1 MSISLTI
8 IIALLVLLL
17 IFGASLSVVYKDN
30 KKLKN
35 QIEAYKTEA
44 ENLQKNIAYL
54 MKNAEDVAKIK
65 KEADKIS
72 DKINGAKTDEEIS
85 DIVEGCKKTRRHNR
99 KAVNKESVKI
109 FLNHFFHLKLK
120 ILY

>member
-17 IFGASLSVVYKDN
+17 IFGACFSVVYKDN

-35 QIEAYKTEA
+35 QIEAYKMEA
-44 ENLQKNIAYL
+44 ETLHKNIVYL

-85 DIVEGCKKTRRHNR
+85 DIVSAIISANNDRVQK
-99 KAVNKESVKI
+99 
-109 FLNHFFHLKLK
+109 
-120 ILY
+120 

>member
-8 IIALLVLLL
+8 IIALLVLLF
-17 IFGASLSVVYKDN
+17 IFGASLSAIYKDN

-35 QIEAYKTEA
+35 QIEAYKMEA
-44 ENLQKNIAYL
+44 ESLHKNIAYL

-85 DIVEGCKKTRRHNR
+85 DIVSAIISANNDRVQK
-99 KAVNKESVKI
+99 
-109 FLNHFFHLKLK
+109 
-120 ILY
+120 

>member
-17 IFGASLSVVYKDN
+17 IFGASFYAVHQDN

-44 ENLQKNIAYL
+44 ESLHKNIAYL

-65 KEADKIS
+65 NEADKIS

-85 DIVEGCKKTRRHNR
+85 DIVSAIISANNDRVQKQ
-99 KAVNKESVKI
+99 
-109 FLNHFFHLKLK
+109 
-120 ILY
+120 

>member
-8 IIALLVLLL
+8 IIALLVLLF

-35 QIEAYKTEA
+35 QIEAYKTET
-44 ENLQKNIAYL
+44 ESLQKNIAYL

-72 DKINGAKTDEEIS
+72 DKINGAKTNEEIS
-85 DIVEGCKKTRRHNR
+85 DIVSAIISANNDRVQK
-99 KAVNKESVKI
+99 
-109 FLNHFFHLKLK
+109 
-120 ILY
+120 

>member
-17 IFGASLSVVYKDN
+17 IFGACLSAIYKDN

-44 ENLQKNIAYL
+44 ESLHKNIAYL

-65 KEADKIS
+65 NEAEKIS
-72 DKINGAKTDEEIS
+72 EKINGAKSDEEIS
-85 DIVEGCKKTRRHNR
+85 DIVSAIISANNDR
-99 KAVNKESVKI
+99 V
-109 FLNHFFHLKLK
+109 
-120 ILY
+120 

>member
-35 QIEAYKTEA
+35 QIEAYKMEA
-44 ENLQKNIAYL
+44 ETLHKNIAYL

-65 KEADKIS
+65 KEAEKIS

-85 DIVEGCKKTRRHNR
+85 DIVSAIISANNDRVQKH
-99 KAVNKESVKI
+99 
-109 FLNHFFHLKLK
+109 
-120 ILY
+120 

>member
-17 IFGASLSVVYKDN
+17 IFGASFYAVHQDN

-44 ENLQKNIAYL
+44 ESLHKNIAYL

-85 DIVEGCKKTRRHNR
+85 DIVSAIISANNDRVQKQ
-99 KAVNKESVKI
+99 
-109 FLNHFFHLKLK
+109 
-120 ILY
+120 

>member
-17 IFGASLSVVYKDN
+17 IFGASFYAVHQDN

-35 QIEAYKTEA
+35 QIEAYKTET
-44 ENLQKNIAYL
+44 ESLQKNIAYL

-85 DIVEGCKKTRRHNR
+85 DIVSAIISANNDRVQK
-99 KAVNKESVKI
+99 
-109 FLNHFFHLKLK
+109 
-120 ILY
+120 

>member
-17 IFGASLSVVYKDN
+17 IFGACLSAIYKDN

-35 QIEAYKTEA
+35 KIEAYKMEA
-44 ENLQKNIAYL
+44 ETLHKNIAYL
-54 MKNAEDVAKIK
+54 MKHSEEITKIK
-65 KEADKIS
+65 NDAEKIS

-85 DIVEGCKKTRRHNR
+85 DIVSAIISANNDRVQK
-99 KAVNKESVKI
+99 
-109 FLNHFFHLKLK
+109 
-120 ILY
+120 